1 MYKFK
6 LSVTIHHWRLN
17 LKEIG
22 YQRPNAQC
30 ILAVVLGGNCG
41 SSIFFNESLS
51 FYINLRKLCQSFYV
65 RGVVMND

>member
-30 ILAVVLGGNCG
+30 ILAVVLGGTAEVLF
-41 SSIFFNESLS
+41 SSTNPYLLYKFTQVMSVL
-51 FYINLRKLCQSFYV
+51 LCE
-65 RGVVMND
+65 GVVMND